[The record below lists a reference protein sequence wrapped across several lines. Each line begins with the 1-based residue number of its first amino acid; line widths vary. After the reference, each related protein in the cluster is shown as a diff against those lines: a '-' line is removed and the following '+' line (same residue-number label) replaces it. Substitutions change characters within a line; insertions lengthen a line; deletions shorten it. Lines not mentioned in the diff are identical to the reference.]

1 MIIDSSVAVAVCL
14 GEAGAED
21 LITILENEESLR
33 MSAASIAE
41 AGIVLDM
48 RRPGAFDSFRHA
60 LNIEVI
66 CVDVEQAD
74 LARGA
79 YLRFGK
85 GSGHAAQLNFG
96 DCFAY
101 AASVA
106 NAEPLLFLGNDYSE
120 TDVLGH

>member
-1 MIIDSSVAVAVCL
+1 
-14 GEAGAED
+14 
-21 LITILENEESLR
+21 

-66 CVDVEQAD
+66 CVDAEQAD